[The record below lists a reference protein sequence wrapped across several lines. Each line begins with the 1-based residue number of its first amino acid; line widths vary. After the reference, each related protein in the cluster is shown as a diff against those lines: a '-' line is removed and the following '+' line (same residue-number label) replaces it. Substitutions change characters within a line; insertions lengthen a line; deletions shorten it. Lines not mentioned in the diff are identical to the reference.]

1 MFPKPRHPVS
11 SHPSDRVLN
20 ASSIIRLTQAWGDCP
35 VSILVKRIFVPVLPI
50 VLAIMVCQP
59 RYCQGQAQEKAR
71 PGAAAKRDNAQAPE
85 PEKGPAP
92 EGKANQGQPGDENL
106 APPEAV
112 PDEKLVP
119 VLRTV
124 PVRRDHARRSYNY
137 QMINTALL
145 PRDKEGIWVLDF
157 AFKPLRIRPV
167 EIPGKGRRS
176 VHYLYY
182 KVVNRTGKPRMFVPQ
197 FTMVNEEGKKFED
210 QVLPEAVP
218 LIQAREDPTIPVLG
232 AVSVMGIIPPSTKEG
247 VDDAVFGAAAWDN
260 WDPKSDRFSI
270 YVRGLSDG
278 YKEVPN
284 PAGGKPIVKYKTLR
298 IDFIRRGD
306 ERNISEKEIEFNDP
320 AYEWVYW

>member
-1 MFPKPRHPVS
+1 MNCQDLLDYQIREDSLTSIGDSRMFPKPRHPVS

-20 ASSIIRLTQAWGDCP
+20 ASSNIRLTQAWGDCP
-35 VSILVKRIFVPVLPI
+35 VSILVKRIFVPVLPM
-50 VLAIMVCQP
+50 VLAVMVCQP
-59 RYCQGQAQEKAR
+59 RHCQGQDQEKA
-71 PGAAAKRDNAQAPE
+71 PPDATAKTDNAKAQE
-85 PEKGPAP
+85 PEKARAP
-92 EGKANQGQPGDENL
+92 EEADQGQPAEKL
-106 APPEAV
+106 PSPKPVPE
-112 PDEKLVP
+112 EKLVP
-119 VLRTV
+119 ALRTV

-167 EIPGKGRRS
+167 PIPGKGRRS

-182 KVVNRTGKPRMFVPQ
+182 KVVNRAGQPRMFVPQ
-197 FTMVNEEGKKFED
+197 FTMVNEEGKKLED
-210 QVLPEAVP
+210 QVIPEAIP

-247 VDDAVFGAAAWDN
+247 VDDAVFGAAVWDN

-278 YKEVPN
+278 
-284 PAGGKPIVKYKTLR
+284 
-298 IDFIRRGD
+298 
-306 ERNISEKEIEFNDP
+306 
-320 AYEWVYW
+320 